1 MKKTIAAILLCSLS
15 YGASATP
22 FFNGFDLADFDF
34 DVANYD
40 VGTNAAGLAGD
51 ATASGTSN
59 GIGWSISP
67 TNLWSGRTTTNGT
80 FGFDSLLPTLTD
92 NLHVSNDFTIT
103 FDSVISYLIVALD
116 NDNTTDSLN
125 LGIAPTMTEGLNV
138 AGTQLSL
145 LNGGVGG
152 LAWFENVSSFTI
164 SHVNVNAFDGFDFAF
179 HAQAQ
184 AQVPEPG
191 TLVLFGLGL
200 AGMSMSRR
208 KKKV

>member
-1 MKKTIAAILLCSLS
+1 MKKIIAAILLCTLS
-15 YGASATP
+15 CGASATP
-22 FFNGFDLADFDF
+22 IFNGFDLADFDF
-34 DVANYD
+34 DVTNYD
-40 VGTNAAGLAGD
+40 SGTNASGIGGD

-103 FDSVISYLIVALD
+103 FDSVISNLIVALD

-125 LGIAPTMTEGLNV
+125 LGLVPIITEGLDV
-138 AGTQLSL
+138 AGSQLSL
-145 LNGGVGG
+145 SNGGIGG
-152 LAWFENVSSFTI
+152 LAWFENVNSITI
-164 SHVNVNAFDGFDFAF
+164 SHMDVNAFDGFDFAF

-184 AQVPEPG
+184 VPEPG
-191 TLVLFGLGL
+191 TLVLLGLGL
-200 AGMSMSRR
+200 AGMGMSRR
-208 KKKV
+208 KKKA